1 MLKGYKN
8 TIELRKI
15 KKAFKKSIVISD
27 ISILFEANKIYGIVG
42 ENGSGKS
49 VLLKIICGLI
59 RPTEGVVLYNDR
71 ILKKDMDFL
80 PSLGLIIEK
89 PGFFNELTAFENLY
103 VLSKI
108 NNTIN
113 KQTIID
119 VIKRV
124 GLENDDK
131 KVGNYSLGMRQRLGL
146 AQAIMESPDILILD
160 EFSTGLDTDGV
171 DLAHDI
177 LRTYKGENKIIIITS
192 HSSYDIK
199 NLCDKV
205 YRISRGVLHEEH
217 I

>member
-1 MLKGYKN
+1 MIESRF
-8 TIELRKI
+8 IELRNI
-15 KKAFKKSIVISD
+15 KKTFNKTRVID
-27 ISILFEANKIYGIVG
+27 GISILFEANKVYGIVG

-59 RPTEGVVLYNDR
+59 RPTEGIVLYKNKV
-71 ILKKDMDFL
+71 LKKDMDFL

-103 VLSKI
+103 VLSRI
-108 NNTIN
+108 NNTIS
-113 KQTIID
+113 KQAIID
-119 VIKRV
+119 VIARV

-177 LRTYKGENKIIIITS
+177 LRDYKDENRIIIITS
-192 HSSYDIK
+192 HSSYDIN

-205 YRISRGVLHEEH
+205 YRISDGVLHEE
-217 I
+217 II